1 MMILV
6 SMADNHGG
14 IANGIICTF
23 VLYLKD
29 LYKIFPSGINFLLM
43 YLQDQKMISCEY
55 LGKKM
60 IGKS

>member
-14 IANGIICTF
+14 IAKGIICTF

-43 YLQDQKMISCEY
+43 YLQEKSENDILRIS
-55 LGKKM
+55 
-60 IGKS
+60 